1 MNPVDRVMEIMQRQ
15 GGRRYG
21 GEDVSQLSHAL
32 QCANWAQAADA
43 SDGLVAAALLHDIGH
58 LIQRPPEEALADS
71 ADDLHED
78 HGADYLARWFPAEVT
93 EPVRLH
99 VAAKRYLCR
108 TEAGYFERLSEASVQ
123 SLALQGG
130 PFDQAEAGAF
140 IARPFA
146 EDALRLRRWDEAAKD
161 PEARLPD
168 LESFRPILSAL
179 HGDRLPRSR

>member
-1 MNPVDRVMEIMQRQ
+1 MNPVDQVMEIMQRQ
-15 GGRRYG
+15 GGQRYG
-21 GEDVSQLSHAL
+21 GEEVSQLAHAL

-71 ADDLHED
+71 ADDLHEAR
-78 HGADYLARWFPAEVT
+78 GADYLARWFPEAVT
-93 EPVRLH
+93 EPIRLH
-99 VAAKRYLCR
+99 VPAKRYLCA
-108 TEAGYFERLSEASVQ
+108 TEADYFGRLSEASVQ

-130 PFDQAEAGAF
+130 AFDEAEARAF

-146 EDALRLRRWDEAAKD
+146 EDAVRLRRWDEAAKD
-161 PEARLPD
+161 PEAPLPE

-179 HGDRLPRSR
+179 HGAQLSAP